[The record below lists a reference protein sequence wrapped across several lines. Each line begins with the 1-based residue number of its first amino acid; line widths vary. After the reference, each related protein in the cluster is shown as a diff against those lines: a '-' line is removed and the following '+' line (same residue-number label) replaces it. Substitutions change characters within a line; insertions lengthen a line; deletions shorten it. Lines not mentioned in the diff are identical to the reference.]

1 MSAQIFSFNSCLEF
15 SERGWPHESLRGMY
29 HHMACKQCGKEYIGP
44 KRATF
49 CFICENDEKDV
60 DKENDSA

>member
-1 MSAQIFSFNSCLEF
+1 MSDQTSNHCIAF
-15 SERGWPHESLRGMY
+15 SERDWPHESLRGMY

-49 CFICENDEKDV
+49 CFICENDKKDV